1 MKVAITLG
9 NRIND
14 DGSLTKMMIKRL
26 EMTYELYKQ
35 NFFDKIIVSG
45 GVANPKVNASE
56 ADMMKKY
63 LINKGVPENI
73 IYEENKSDST
83 YENALFSVPIA
94 IDLKADVIVVIS
106 TVEHFSKV
114 SYNTM
119 KYFADAIGKRNIKL
133 MMYTDCED
141 YYD

>member
-1 MKVAITLG
+1 
-9 NRIND
+9 
-14 DGSLTKMMIKRL
+14 
-26 EMTYELYKQ
+26 
-35 NFFDKIIVSG
+35 
-45 GVANPKVNASE
+45 
-56 ADMMKKY
+56 MMKKY